1 MSCSDPVATP
11 RDGASSGHDHALV
24 ADLGPDSVPLEDLR
38 PPDRAVVDAPAPDL
52 VAVPDLLVADTQPAA
67 DAAPL
72 KPSSWSF
79 IAGGPKSDAARA
91 LSPAPAG
98 GTYLGADFRGAMT
111 LSGVTHKAQGA
122 DILILLLD
130 ASGKV
135 TWQKSYG
142 GPSDDA
148 VESLSFA
155 AGGLSVTG
163 AFQGSIDFG
172 KKLAAVTKGSEAY
185 VARLDAQ
192 GNHIWSRTL
201 GSASTYSY
209 SSGRSVIVD
218 SQGNTFVAGTYFGAV
233 DLGKGP
239 ESYSGKGQ
247 EAFLAKYDAKGN
259 LVFGK
264 VFGSTINAIATGL
277 AIDSKGAIY
286 LVGRFSGKLSFGGTT
301 MTGYG
306 GGDAFVAKFSSSG
319 KHLWSERYG
328 SNFTSKVT
336 SVAVDAKDNP
346 LIAGSFR
353 GTISFGGKTFSA
365 SFKDDVFMA
374 KLDSQ
379 GNHIWSRSYGSGEYD
394 YATRIAL
401 DAKGDVYFVGMFS
414 NPVDFGAGLL
424 IPASTNNMDIVIG
437 RYDGAT
443 GAAVWTTRLG
453 GQGQE
458 YVCDCSVAGSK
469 VMVAGSASSGIDF
482 GKGPVTTNGMD
493 LFVAHYPLN

>member
-1 MSCSDPVATP
+1 M
-11 RDGASSGHDHALV
+11 
-24 ADLGPDSVPLEDLR
+24 ADRGPDSTIPLEDLR
-38 PPDRAVVDAPAPDL
+38 PPDRAVVDAH
-52 VAVPDLLVADTQPAA
+52 VPDKSFADAPVPDQLVADTQPAA

-72 KPSSWSF
+72 KPSSWSLV
-79 IAGGPKSDAARA
+79 AGGPETDAANA
-91 LSPAPAG
+91 VSPAPAG

-111 LSGVTHKAQGA
+111 LSGVTHKAQGT
-122 DILILLLD
+122 DVLILLLD

-135 TWQKSYG
+135 VWQKSYG
-142 GPSDDA
+142 GPSDDT
-148 VESLSFA
+148 VKSLSFA
-155 AGGLSVTG
+155 AGGLSMTG

-172 KKLAAVTKGSEAY
+172 KKLAAVGTGEAY

-201 GSASTYSY
+201 GSTTPGSYSY
-209 SSGRSVIVD
+209 GHSVVVD
-218 SQGNTFVAGTYFGAV
+218 SQGNTFVAGVYVGGV

-239 ESYSGKGQ
+239 ESYSGGGQ
-247 EAFLAKYDAKGN
+247 DAFLAKYDAKGN

-264 VFGSTINAIATGL
+264 VFGSTINAVATGL
-277 AIDSKGAIY
+277 AVDSKGAIY
-286 LVGRFSGKLSFGGTT
+286 LVGRFSGKLSFGGKT

-306 GGDAFVAKFSSSG
+306 GGDAFVAKFGSG
-319 KHLWSERYG
+319 GAHLWSKRYG

-353 GTISFGGKTFSA
+353 GTIGFGGKTFSA
-365 SFKDDVFMA
+365 SFFDDVFMA

-379 GNHIWSRSYGSGEYD
+379 GNHIWSHRYGSGQHE

-401 DAKGDVYFVGMFS
+401 DAQGDVYFVGLFS
-414 NPVDFGAGLL
+414 SPVDFGAGLL
-424 IPASTNNMDIVIG
+424 IPASTSNMDIVIG
-437 RYDGAT
+437 RYDGTT

-458 YVCDCSVAGSK
+458 YVCDCTVAGSK
-469 VMVAGSASSGIDF
+469 VVVAGSASSGIDF
-482 GKGPVTTNGMD
+482 GKGPVTTKGMD
-493 LFVAHYPLN
+493 IFVAHYPVN